1 MENCTRYDCVETAVG
16 AVILASGV
24 ICPPFNDSECVQVRA
39 CKSTQFH
46 LNLFVIKFIKFI
58 L

>member
-24 ICPPFNDSECVQVRA
+24 TCPPFNDSECVQVRA
-39 CKSTQFH
+39 NKCTQFN
-46 LNLFVIKFIKFI
+46 LN
-58 L
+58 